1 MTIGEKIK
9 AYRELRG
16 WNQKTLADYSNI
28 PVDNIRKYESGAR
41 NPKLA
46 QLQKIANGLQI
57 SIHALIDINI
67 ETIDDIAPYLFAIAE
82 AGNIQFFGTKDTQG
96 NFLIDDLKFSFKS
109 PTLKHFMK
117 EWADKKEVID
127 KLRLDAQNSPDKQ
140 AREYLLRRADE
151 IEKELK
157 LRMIDSQLIVNAE
170 KEIK

>member
-1 MTIGEKIK
+1 MTTGEKIK

-67 ETIDDIAPYLFAIAE
+67 ETIDDIMHCLLVIASKKELVFEGEKDDSGRYIAE
-82 AGNIQFFGTKDTQG
+82 S
-96 NFLIDDLKFSFKS
+96 LKFSFKS
-109 PTLKHFMK
+109 PSLQQFMK
-117 EWADKKEVID
+117 ELADIEQ
-127 KLRLDAQNSPDKQ
+127 LRQDAENIQNEQVKTFALQ
-140 AREYLLRRADE
+140 
-151 IEKELK
+151 KVNELQQK
-157 LRMIDSQLIVNAE
+157 MELNLNMMNR
-170 KEIK
+170 KP